1 MALQRNTKVET
12 VLSKAIHKL
21 EVAKLLLYSDSPFA
35 LRLMLQAE
43 KDLTTAQISTMKS
56 LGIKMKT

>member
-1 MALQRNTKVET
+1 MALQRSTKVET
-12 VLSKAIHKL
+12 ALSKAIHKL
-21 EVAKLLLYSDSPFA
+21 EVAKLSLYSDSPFA

-43 KDLTTAQISTMKS
+43 KDLTRAQISMMKS